1 MSDRPNEGRPPRER
15 PSSSGLE
22 PPERLATGGDIGAE
36 DELDRSLRPR
46 RLDDFIGQEPVK
58 QQLAIFLEA
67 ARQRDEALDHVLL
80 AGPPGLGKTSL
91 AGIVAT
97 ELGVGFHV
105 TSGPVLERK
114 GDLAA
119 VLTALDP
126 HDVLFIDEIH
136 RLNRAIEEV
145 LYPAMEDFQLDVVL
159 GQGPSARTLRL
170 DLPRFTLVGAT
181 TRTGLL
187 TTPLRGRFGVLHRLD
202 YYDADELAAIVRR
215 SARLLGV
222 EVEDEGAVAL
232 AGRSRGTPRIANRL
246 LRRVRDVAQ
255 VRGRPRVDLAVA
267 QEALE
272 LLEVDDLGLEELDR
286 QILRRLVVTF
296 EGRPVGLGTLADSI
310 GEAPDTIED
319 VYEPYL
325 LQEGL
330 LKRTPRGRVAT
341 PRAYRH
347 LGLAPPTEV
356 GQPGL
361 F

>member
-1 MSDRPNEGRPPRER
+1 VSE
-15 PSSSGLE
+15 
-22 PPERLATGGDIGAE
+22 ERLADGAELGAE
-36 DELDRSLRPR
+36 DELDLSLRPR
-46 RLDDFIGQEPVK
+46 SLDEFIGQEGVK
-58 QQLAIFLEA
+58 QQLGIFLEA
-67 ARQRDEALDHVLL
+67 ARQRGEALDHVLL

-91 AGIVAT
+91 AAIVAA

-136 RLNRAIEEV
+136 RLNRAVEEV

-170 DLPRFTLVGAT
+170 DLPRFTLIGAT

-202 YYDADELAAIVRR
+202 YYGTDDLGAIVRR

-222 EVEDEGAVAL
+222 EIDGAGSAAL
-232 AGRSRGTPRIANRL
+232 AARSRGTPRIANRL

-255 VRGRPRVDLAVA
+255 VRGHPTVDRAVA
-267 QEALE
+267 EEALE
-272 LLEVDDLGLEELDR
+272 LLEVDELGLDELDR
-286 QILRRLVVTF
+286 QLLRRLAETF
-296 EGRPVGLGTLADSI
+296 EGRPVGLGTLADSV
-310 GEAPDTIED
+310 GESPDTIED

-347 LGLAPPTEV
+347 LGLAPPPETGHPE
-356 GQPGL
+356 L

>member
-1 MSDRPNEGRPPRER
+1 MSE
-15 PSSSGLE
+15 
-22 PPERLATGGDIGAE
+22 ERLADGAELGAE
-36 DELDRSLRPR
+36 DELDVSLRPR
-46 RLDDFIGQEPVK
+46 RLDEFIGQEGVK

-67 ARQRDEALDHVLL
+67 ARQRGEALDHVLL

-91 AGIVAT
+91 AGIVAV
-97 ELGVGFHV
+97 ELGVGFHI

-119 VLTALDP
+119 VLTALEP

-136 RLNRAIEEV
+136 RLNRAVEEV
-145 LYPAMEDFQLDVVL
+145 LYPAMEDFQLDVIL

-170 DLPRFTLVGAT
+170 DLPRFTLIGAT

-202 YYDADELAAIVRR
+202 YYGADDLGAIVRR

-222 EVEDEGAVAL
+222 EIDDEGSAAL
-232 AGRSRGTPRIANRL
+232 AARSRGTPRIANRL

-255 VRGRPRVDLAVA
+255 VRGHATVDRAVA
-267 QEALE
+267 EAALE
-272 LLEVDDLGLEELDR
+272 LLEVDGLGLDDLDR
-286 QILRRLVVTF
+286 QLLRRLAETF
-296 EGRPVGLGTLADSI
+296 EGRPVGLGTLADSL
-310 GEAPDTIED
+310 GESPDTIED

-347 LGLAPPTEV
+347 LGLTPPETGHPE
-356 GQPGL
+356 L

>member
-1 MSDRPNEGRPPRER
+1 VSDD
-15 PSSSGLE
+15 
-22 PPERLATGGDIGAE
+22 RLAAPVPEAGE

-46 RLDDFIGQEPVK
+46 RLDDFVGQDNVK
-58 QQLAIFLEA
+58 AQLGIFLEA
-67 ARQRDEALDHVLL
+67 ARQRGEALDHVLL

-91 AGIVAT
+91 AAIVAA

-119 VLTALDP
+119 VLTALEP

-136 RLNRAIEEV
+136 RLNRAVEEV

-187 TTPLRGRFGVLHRLD
+187 TTPLLGRFGVLQRLD
-202 YYDADELAAIVRR
+202 YYGPEHLAAIVRR
-215 SARLLGV
+215 SAGILGV
-222 EVEDEGAVAL
+222 TIDEEGSAAL
-232 AGRSRGTPRIANRL
+232 AARSRGTPRIANRL

-255 VRGRPRVDLAVA
+255 VRGEPVVDRRVSE
-267 QEALE
+267 EAMA
-272 LLEVDDLGLEELDR
+272 LLEVDALGLDELDR
-286 QILRRLVVTF
+286 QILRRLVETF
-296 EGRPVGLGTLADSI
+296 EGQPVGLGTLADSV
-310 GEAPDTIED
+310 GESPDTIED

-341 PRAYRH
+341 ARAYRH
-347 LGLAPPTEV
+347 LGLAPRAAGE
-356 GQPGL
+356 QPGL

>member
-1 MSDRPNEGRPPRER
+1 VSD
-15 PSSSGLE
+15 
-22 PPERLATGGDIGAE
+22 ERLAAPVPAVGE
-36 DELDRSLRPR
+36 EELDRSLRPR
-46 RLDDFIGQEPVK
+46 RLDDFVGQDAAK
-58 QQLAIFLEA
+58 AQLGIFLEA
-67 ARQRDEALDHVLL
+67 ARQRGEALDHVLL

-91 AGIVAT
+91 AAIVAA
-97 ELGVGFHV
+97 EMGVGFHV

-119 VLTALDP
+119 VLTALEP

-136 RLNRAIEEV
+136 RLNRSIEEV

-170 DLPRFTLVGAT
+170 DLPRFTLIGAT

-187 TTPLRGRFGVLHRLD
+187 TTPLLGRFGVLQRLD
-202 YYDADELAAIVRR
+202 YYGPDDLARIIRR
-215 SARLLGV
+215 SAGILGV
-222 EVEDEGAVAL
+222 AIDEAGAGAL
-232 AGRSRGTPRIANRL
+232 ASRARGTPRIANRL

-255 VRGRPRVDLAVA
+255 VRGEPLVDRRVSE
-267 QEALE
+267 EAMA
-272 LLEVDDLGLEELDR
+272 LLEVDALGLDELDR
-286 QILRRLVVTF
+286 QILRRLAETF
-296 EGRPVGLGTLADSI
+296 EGQPVGLGTLADSV
-310 GEAPDTIED
+310 GESPDTIED

-347 LGLAPPTEV
+347 LGLAPRAGGE
-356 GQPGL
+356 QPGL

>member
-1 MSDRPNEGRPPRER
+1 MTEDD
-15 PSSSGLE
+15 
-22 PPERLATGGDIGAE
+22 RLASGEDLGPE

-46 RLDDFIGQEPVK
+46 RLDDFIGQEGVK
-58 QQLAIFLEA
+58 QQLGIFLEA
-67 ARQRDEALDHVLL
+67 ARQRAEALDHVLL

-91 AGIVAT
+91 AGIVAA

-136 RLNRAIEEV
+136 RLNRTIEEV

-159 GQGPSARTLRL
+159 GQGPSARMLRL
-170 DLPRFTLVGAT
+170 DLPRFTLIGAT

-187 TTPLRGRFGVLHRLD
+187 TTPLRARFGVMHRLN
-202 YYDADELAAIVRR
+202 YYAADELAAIVRR
-215 SARLLGV
+215 SARLLDV
-222 EVEDEGAVAL
+222 AIEDEAAQVL
-232 AGRSRGTPRIANRL
+232 AERSRGTPRIVNRL

-255 VRGRPRVDLAVA
+255 VRGVPVVDRTVA
-267 QEALE
+267 EEALE
-272 LLEVDDLGLEELDR
+272 LLEVDALGLEELDR
-286 QILRRLVVTF
+286 QILRRLAETF
-296 EGRPVGLGTLADSI
+296 EGRPVGLGTLADSV
-310 GEAPDTIED
+310 GEAADTIED

-330 LKRTPRGRVAT
+330 LQRTPRGRVAT
-341 PRAYRH
+341 ARAYRH
-347 LGLAPPTEV
+347 LGLAPPAEV

>member
-1 MSDRPNEGRPPRER
+1 VSE
-15 PSSSGLE
+15 
-22 PPERLATGGDIGAE
+22 ERLADGAELGAE
-36 DELDRSLRPR
+36 DELDLSLRPR
-46 RLDDFIGQEPVK
+46 SLDEFIGQEGVK
-58 QQLAIFLEA
+58 QQLGIFLEA
-67 ARQRDEALDHVLL
+67 ARQREEALDHVLL

-91 AGIVAT
+91 AGIVAA

-136 RLNRAIEEV
+136 RLNRAVEEV

-170 DLPRFTLVGAT
+170 DLPRFTLIGAT

-202 YYDADELAAIVRR
+202 YYGAEDLGAIVRR

-222 EVEDEGAVAL
+222 DIDGEGAAAL
-232 AGRSRGTPRIANRL
+232 AARSRGTPRIANRL

-255 VRGRPRVDLAVA
+255 VRGRPTVDRAVA
-267 QEALE
+267 EEALE
-272 LLEVDDLGLEELDR
+272 LLEVDELGLDELDR
-286 QILRRLVVTF
+286 QLLRRLAETF
-296 EGRPVGLGTLADSI
+296 EGRPVGLGTLADSL
-310 GEAPDTIED
+310 GESPDTIED

-347 LGLAPPTEV
+347 LGLAPPPETGHPE
-356 GQPGL
+356 L

>member
-1 MSDRPNEGRPPRER
+1 MSE
-15 PSSSGLE
+15 
-22 PPERLATGGDIGAE
+22 ERLADGAELGAE
-36 DELDRSLRPR
+36 DELDVSLRPR
-46 RLDDFIGQEPVK
+46 RLDEFIGQEGVK

-67 ARQRDEALDHVLL
+67 ARQRGEALDHVLL

-91 AGIVAT
+91 AGIVAV
-97 ELGVGFHV
+97 ELGVGFHI

-119 VLTALDP
+119 VLTALEP

-136 RLNRAIEEV
+136 RLNRAVEEV

-170 DLPRFTLVGAT
+170 DLPRFTLIGAT

-202 YYDADELAAIVRR
+202 YYGADDLGAIVRR

-222 EVEDEGAVAL
+222 EIDDEGSATL
-232 AGRSRGTPRIANRL
+232 AARSRGTPRIANRL

-255 VRGRPRVDLAVA
+255 VRGHPTVDRAVA
-267 QEALE
+267 EEALE
-272 LLEVDDLGLEELDR
+272 LLEVDGLGLDDLDR
-286 QILRRLVVTF
+286 QLLRRLAETF
-296 EGRPVGLGTLADSI
+296 EGRPVGLGTLADSL
-310 GEAPDTIED
+310 GESPDTIED

-347 LGLAPPTEV
+347 LGLTPPETGHPE
-356 GQPGL
+356 L

>member
-1 MSDRPNEGRPPRER
+1 VTEDDRIVGGQDLGR
-15 PSSSGLE
+15 
-22 PPERLATGGDIGAE
+22 E
-36 DELDRSLRPR
+36 DELDTSLRPR
-46 RLDDFIGQEPVK
+46 RLEDFIGQEGVK
-58 QQLAIFLEA
+58 AQLAIFLEA
-67 ARQRDEALDHVLL
+67 ARQRGEALDHVLL

-91 AGIVAT
+91 AGIVAA

-119 VLTALDP
+119 VLTALEP

-145 LYPAMEDFQLDVVL
+145 LYPAMEDYQLDVVL

-170 DLPRFTLVGAT
+170 DLPRFTLIGAT
-181 TRTGLL
+181 TRSGLL
-187 TTPLRGRFGVLHRLD
+187 TTPLRARFGVLHRLD
-202 YYDADELAAIVRR
+202 YYGPGDLAAIVRR
-215 SARLLGV
+215 SARLL
-222 EVEDEGAVAL
+222 AVAIEPDAADML
-232 AGRSRGTPRIANRL
+232 AGRARGTPRIVNRL

-255 VRGRPRVDLAVA
+255 VRGRPTVDRATA
-267 QEALE
+267 EEALE
-272 LLEVDDLGLEELDR
+272 LLEVDALGLEELDR
-286 QILRRLVVTF
+286 QILRRLAETF
-296 EGRPVGLGTLADSI
+296 EGRPVGLGTLADSV
-310 GEAPDTIED
+310 GEAADTIED

-341 PRAYRH
+341 ARAYRH
-347 LGLAPPTEV
+347 LGLPPPAEV

>member
-1 MSDRPNEGRPPRER
+1 MSA
-15 PSSSGLE
+15 
-22 PPERLATGGDIGAE
+22 ERLASPAETQGD

-46 RLDDFIGQEPVK
+46 TLDAFVGQERVK

-67 ARQRDEALDHVLL
+67 ATQRGDALDHVLL

-91 AGIVAT
+91 AGIVAA
-97 ELGVGFHV
+97 ELGVGMQV

-119 VLTALDP
+119 VLTALEP
-126 HDVLFIDEIH
+126 RDVLFIDEIH

-145 LYPAMEDFQLDVVL
+145 LYPAMEDFQLDVVI

-170 DLPRFTLVGAT
+170 DLPRFTLIGAT

-187 TTPLRGRFGVLHRLD
+187 TTPLRDRFGVVQRLD
-202 YYDADELAAIVRR
+202 YYRPEELAAITRR
-215 SARLLGV
+215 SAGLLGV
-222 EVEDEGAVAL
+222 DVDDDGAL
-232 AGRSRGTPRIANRL
+232 AIALRARGTPRIANRL

-255 VRGRPRVDLAVA
+255 VRVERTIDARVAA
-267 QEALE
+267 QALE
-272 LLEVDDLGLEELDR
+272 LLEVDDLGLDDLDR
-286 QILRRLVVTF
+286 QILRRLAVTF
-296 EGRPVGLGTLADSI
+296 EGRPVGLGTLADAV

-330 LKRTPRGRVAT
+330 IQRTPRGRVAT
-341 PRAYRH
+341 PKAYRH
-347 LGLAPPTEV
+347 LGVAPPQGTDS